1 MGLIIGVLAVVVVF
15 AFMLAPVVRRRRLEE
30 VEAERWDLGRA
41 DLESQR
47 EVIYRDL
54 RDLDFDHGA
63 GKLSDADY
71 QQLRRQ
77 LQQRAAAVLMHLDE
91 TDVDYEQ
98 DLDRRVRSRRRM
110 RVCPSCQVDLTSPS
124 RFCPNCGATLEAA
137 VSK

>member
-41 DLESQR
+41 DLEAQR

-54 RDLDFDHGA
+54 RDLDFDHRA
-63 GKLSDADY
+63 GKLGDADY

-77 LQQRAAAVLMHLDE
+77 LQQRAAAVLMQLDE
-91 TDVDYEQ
+91 TDADYEQ
-98 DLDRRVRSRRRM
+98 DLEQRVRSRRKM
-110 RVCPSCQVDLTSPS
+110 RVCPSCRADLTSPS
-124 RFCPNCGATLEAA
+124 RFCPSCGASLEAVA
-137 VSK
+137 SQ